1 MSARKPRYDKS
12 IYWSKRWRAL
22 RLQVFARDG
31 YTCQACGGPCY
42 GTGRGHPEAPE
53 CDHIIP
59 HRGDERLKWDMDN
72 LQTLH
77 KRCHST
83 KTITEDGGMAKGAAF
98 FPDWLPMPA
107 CKVVLVCGPPG
118 AGKATWA
125 KAQATAQDVV
135 IDLDDCFTEVCG
147 VHGHDADKDK
157 HIEAAIRLRNKQLAD
172 LHNKRSG
179 TAYLIAA
186 APTDGERKWWCSKL
200 GATVY
205 VIKTTTDEMA
215 DRGVSEDRQ
224 RAARDWYD
232 AAMMNEWKPGRIKRG
247 LGVWTG

>member
-1 MSARKPRYDKS
+1 MAARKPRYDKS

-22 RLQVFARDG
+22 RLQVFARDN
-31 YTCQACGGPCY
+31 YTCQACGGLCH

-59 HRGDERLKWDMDN
+59 HRGDERLKWDIDN

-77 KRCHST
+77 KRCHAT
-83 KTITEDGGMAKGAAF
+83 KTILDDGGMTKGAAF

-118 AGKATWA
+118 AGKTTWA

-147 VHGHDADKDK
+147 IHGHDADRQ
-157 HIEAAIRLRNKQLAD
+157 HLSAAIRLRNAKLAD
-172 LHNKRSG
+172 LQNKRSG
-179 TAYLIAA
+179 TAYFIAS
-186 APTDGERKWWCSKL
+186 APTETEREWWYGKL
-200 GATVY
+200 GATTKL
-205 VIKTTTDEMA
+205 ITATTD
-215 DRGVSEDRQ
+215 
-224 RAARDWYD
+224 
-232 AAMMNEWKPGRIKRG
+232 
-247 LGVWTG
+247 